1 MRAARRTP
9 RCGWCRLGTT
19 RRRAREREGARL
31 AAHRGRIA
39 ARLDTGGITCK
50 LFLAHGRPSTEV
62 TTPGDR
68 LLAQLA
74 ALASPHRLRIV
85 AALVTGGR
93 RYVSQ
98 LARDVGLSRPLLQLH
113 LRKLEEAGLV
123 TSHLAQGEDGKLLNW
138 YEAADFALV
147 LDPQGIAQAAR
158 TLSTP
163 RTDDD

>member
-1 MRAARRTP
+1 M
-9 RCGWCRLGTT
+9 
-19 RRRAREREGARL
+19 
-31 AAHRGRIA
+31 
-39 ARLDTGGITCK
+39 
-50 LFLAHGRPSTEV
+50 

-68 LLAQLA
+68 LLARLA

-123 TSHLAQGEDGKLLNW
+123 TSHLAQGDDGKLLNW